1 MRLLKVSCSCCE
13 HSLGYQRK
21 GPSGGGCSP
30 LGCAAPG
37 LVAWAMHRLGP
48 WVGRGAC
55 WRGVQSS
62 WLCSPV
68 ATPDRAG
75 RPARGGACGGSVI
88 GAYRAVPVCVP
99 VAECLRWLPPGRW
112 RSGSVEFAAVG
123 EGTASFGYG
132 IVRLEDVS
140 GWSRGTC
147 HCCCLGGHGWAFRPE
162 QWSAL
167 VAVCAGKVRRSAC

>member
-1 MRLLKVSCSCCE
+1 MQKFPVYKPNCGFVGLWLLKVSCSCCE
-13 HSLGYQRK
+13 HSLGHQRK

-48 WVGRGAC
+48 WVGRGGC

-99 VAECLRWLPPGRW
+99 AAECLRWLPPGRW

-123 EGTASFGYG
+123 EGTVSFGYG

-147 HCCCLGGHGWAFRPE
+147 HCRCLGGHGWAARPE
-162 QWSAL
+162 Q
-167 VAVCAGKVRRSAC
+167 